1 MAIGTGTQGAG
12 SDTNGFELMQ
22 PIYITLT
29 SSGSSPWKVP
39 NWHAT
44 PQELSFQVISAGSS
58 YIISATLE
66 DPTGVYPSPNS
77 SAPTAFTMFAG
88 SSNAIFTLGSTVTF
102 PIGKPIAGYQVT
114 LNALSTLG
122 GVTKITAVILQSG
135 IG

>member
-1 MAIGTGTQGAG
+1 
-12 SDTNGFELMQ
+12 MQ

-44 PQELSFQVISAGSS
+44 PQEISFQVISAGSS

-66 DPTGVYPSPNS
+66 DPTGTYPSPNS
-77 SAPTAFTMFAG
+77 SAPTAFTMFTG
-88 SSNAIFTLGSTVTF
+88 SSNAIFTLGSSVTF

-122 GVTKITAVILQSG
+122 GATKITVVALQSG